1 MIIRKFDYW
10 QAKYLALQEKILYNK
25 HHFTDYV
32 QGQWIKIKQGI
43 PCQV

>member
-10 QAKYLALQEKILYNK
+10 QAEYVALQEKILYNK

-32 QGQWIKIKQGI
+32 QNQRIKIK
-43 PCQV
+43 